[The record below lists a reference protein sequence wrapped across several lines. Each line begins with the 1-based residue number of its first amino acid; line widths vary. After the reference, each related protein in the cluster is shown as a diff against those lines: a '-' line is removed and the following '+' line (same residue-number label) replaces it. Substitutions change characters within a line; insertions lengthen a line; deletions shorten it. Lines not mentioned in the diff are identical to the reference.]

1 MQGAEH
7 ETTLDALP
15 VFDDHHGRPEVWSG
29 LRVEGLVRN
38 PSTFQKIDLLELTQR
53 SMTEDFRCLEGWSVP
68 DQNWDGVPLS
78 VLLATAEPMPNAK
91 YAAISAA
98 DYSVTVPLDAST
110 SNILLATRL
119 NGFPLAEEHGGPCR
133 LVAVDQACYASIKW
147 VDCIRLTEEIPNET
161 AREIAAA
168 RNAAR
173 GSTSP

>member
-1 MQGAEH
+1 MPGSEH
-7 ETTLDALP
+7 ETTLDTLP

-38 PSTFQKIDLLELTQR
+38 PSVFQKTDLAELTRR

-78 VLLATAEPMPNAK
+78 VLLETVEPMPNAK
-91 YAAISAA
+91 YAAISAS
-98 DYSVTVPLDAST
+98 DYCVTVSLGADA

-119 NGFPLAEEHGGPCR
+119 NGFPLPEEHGGPCR
-133 LVAVDQACYASIKW
+133 LVAGDLACYASIKW
-147 VDCIRLTEEIPNET
+147 VDCIRLTEEMPNET
-161 AREIAAA
+161 AREIAAT
-168 RNAAR
+168 RNVSR